1 MSLNAEAQILRQ
13 VPMFRNLDTSRL
25 KLLAFTSE
33 RVRLPAGQVLFRR
46 GDTSD
51 AAYVVL
57 DGKAEVFFEALSG
70 TVKVTELGPHDLIG
84 EMGVLGEIP
93 RSASVRAV
101 TDLLVL
107 RIDKQ
112 VFIEL
117 LEQFPRIAIDVMREL
132 AHRLERTTERLASM
146 SKRTD
151 S

>member
-33 RVRLPAGQVLFRR
+33 RMRLPAGQILFRR

-132 AHRLERTTERLASM
+132 AHRLERTTERLASI
-146 SKRTD
+146 SK
-151 S
+151 